1 MIDTLKK
8 YMAKAKEAHIRS
20 DGFLTKTDAMWNYK
34 EIHAFGIGIID
45 GILEPGADHKK
56 RLKKWREV
64 HDDVDDQPHY
74 FTKGFF
80 IGRKIYFTAGVI
92 LLAILG
98 LLMFWVTKKV

>member
-1 MIDTLKK
+1 MINTLKK
-8 YMAKAKEAHIRS
+8 YVAKAKQIHYKS

-56 RLKKWREV
+56 RLQKWRSE
-64 HDDVDDQPHY
+64 HKDVESQPHY

-80 IGRKIYFTAGVI
+80 IGRKIYFTTGLI
-92 LLAILG
+92 LLG
-98 LLMFWVTKKV
+98 LLGLLIYWSTKRF

>member
-1 MIDTLKK
+1 MIDRIKK
-8 YMAKAKEAHIRS
+8 YLAKAKRIHYQS

-80 IGRKIYFTAGVI
+80 IGRKIYFIGAIFLVMVLGF
-92 LLAILG
+92 LA
-98 LLMFWVTKKV
+98 FWMHNKA